1 MIVFRAT
8 EDITKDFRAS
18 FVTIGNFDGVHL
30 SHRHICRKLANEAR
44 EAGAKSLVITFD
56 PHPKMILHPDIRPFF
71 LITTLQEKLGL
82 LEQCGIDA
90 TLIIPFS
97 PDYAKTTA
105 RQFVYE
111 TLGQK
116 LAIKKIIIGHDYT
129 FGQNKK
135 GNDTYLISAGQELG
149 FDVEVIDAF
158 SVGNNIV
165 SSTLI
170 RNLILTGEV
179 AAAAQLLGRWYN
191 VAGPVVTGFGRG
203 VKLGFPTANIDPEKE
218 LLPPAGIYAAFV
230 DVEQK
235 RYMAA
240 LNIGEKPT
248 FADYTFTFEAHLL
261 DFEGDLRGKR
271 LNTEFVEKLRDI
283 IQFDSP
289 ETLKKQIAA
298 DVEKVR
304 AIFAQKLI
312 HKKYLEVIEQC

>member
-1 MIVFRAT
+1 MIVFKAT
-8 EDITKDFRAS
+8 EEITKDFRAS
-18 FVTIGNFDGVHL
+18 IVTIGNFDGVHL
-30 SHRHICRKLANEAR
+30 SHRHICSKLAQEAR
-44 EAGAKSLVITFD
+44 ESGAKSLVITFD
-56 PHPKMILHPDIRPFF
+56 PHPKMILHPDIRPFL
-71 LITTLQEKLGL
+71 LITTLDEKLNL

-129 FGQNKK
+129 FGHDKK
-135 GNDTYLISAGQELG
+135 GNDIYLITSGQELG

-158 SVGNNIV
+158 KVGEDIV
-165 SSTLI
+165 SSTRI
-170 RNLILTGEV
+170 RNLIIQGKVEE
-179 AAAAQLLGRWYN
+179 AAKQLGRWYN

-203 VKLGFPTANIDPEKE
+203 VNLGFPTANIEPEKE

-230 DVEQK
+230 EVEQK

-261 DFEGDLRGKR
+261 DFEGDLRGKI
-271 LNTEFVEKLRDI
+271 LNTEFVEKLREI
-283 IQFDSP
+283 IKFDSP
-289 ETLKKQIAA
+289 EMLKKQIAA
-298 DVEKVR
+298 DVKKVR
-304 AIFAQKLI
+304 EILLNKN
-312 HKKYLEVIEQC
+312 

>member
-1 MIVFRAT
+1 MIVFRGI
-8 EDITKDFRAS
+8 EEIIKDFRAS

-71 LITTLQEKLGL
+71 LITTLEEKLSL

-90 TLIIPFS
+90 TLIITFS

-111 TLGQK
+111 TLGRK

-135 GNDTYLISAGQELG
+135 GNDAYLISSGQELG

-158 SVGNNIV
+158 KVGEDIV

-170 RNLILTGEV
+170 RNLILQGEV
-179 AAAAQLLGRWYN
+179 AATAKLLGRWYN

-203 VKLGFPTANIDPEKE
+203 IKLGFPTANIDPEKE

-230 DVEQK
+230 EVEQK

-261 DFEGDLRGKR
+261 NFEGDLRGKR

-289 ETLKKQIAA
+289 EMLKKQIAA
-298 DVEKVR
+298 DVEKAR
-304 AIFAQKLI
+304 AILLNNFKANT
-312 HKKYLEVIEQC
+312 

>member
-1 MIVFRAT
+1 MIVFRGT
-8 EDITKDFRAS
+8 QEITKDFRAS

-30 SHRHICRKLANEAR
+30 SHRHICSKLANEAR

-71 LITTLQEKLGL
+71 LITTLDEKLNL
-82 LEQCGIDA
+82 LKECGIDA
-90 TLIIPFS
+90 TIIIPFS

-105 RQFVYE
+105 REFVYE
-111 TLGQK
+111 TLERK

-135 GNDTYLISAGQELG
+135 GNDTYLISVGKELG

-158 SVGNNIV
+158 KEGEEIV

-170 RNLILTGEV
+170 RNLILQGKV
-179 AAAAQLLGRWYN
+179 AAAGKLLGRWYN

-203 VKLGFPTANIDPEKE
+203 IKLGFPTANIDPEKE
-218 LLPPAGIYAAFV
+218 LLPSAGIYAAFV
-230 DVEQK
+230 EVEQK
-235 RYMAA
+235 RYRAA

-261 DFEGDLRGKR
+261 NFEGDLRGKR

-283 IQFDSP
+283 IKFDSP
-289 ETLKKQIAA
+289 EMLKKQIAA
-298 DVEKVR
+298 DVKKVR
-304 AIFAQKLI
+304 AILL
-312 HKKYLEVIEQC
+312 KKQ

>member
-1 MIVFRAT
+1 MIVFRAV
-8 EDITKDFRAS
+8 EDITKDFSAS

-30 SHRHICRKLANEAR
+30 SHRHICSKLAREAR

-56 PHPKMILHPDIRPFF
+56 PHPKMILHPDIKPFF
-71 LITTLQEKLGL
+71 LITTLEEKLNL

-90 TLIIPFS
+90 TLIITFS
-97 PDYAKTTA
+97 SDYAKTTA

-129 FGQNKK
+129 FGHDKK
-135 GNDTYLISAGQELG
+135 GNDAYLISAGRELG

-158 SVGNNIV
+158 KVGKDIV

-170 RNLILTGEV
+170 RNLILKGKV
-179 AAAAQLLGRWYN
+179 AMAAKLLGRWYN
-191 VAGPVVTGFGRG
+191 IAGPVVSGFGRG
-203 VKLGFPTANIDPEKE
+203 AGLGFPTANIDPEKE
-218 LLPPAGIYAAFV
+218 LLPPTGIYAAFI
-230 DVEQK
+230 DVEGK

-248 FADYTFTFEAHLL
+248 FADYTFTFEAYLL

-283 IQFDSP
+283 VKFDSP
-289 ETLKKQIAA
+289 ESLKKQIAL
-298 DVEKVR
+298 DV
-304 AIFAQKLI
+304 
-312 HKKYLEVIEQC
+312 KKIRELLTKYNFDFKG

>member
-1 MIVFRAT
+1 MIVFKST
-8 EDITKDFRAS
+8 EDITNYFRSS

-30 SHRHICRKLANEAR
+30 SHRHICRKLASDAA

-71 LITTLQEKLGL
+71 LITTLEEKLNL
-82 LEQCGIDA
+82 IEECGIDA
-90 TLIIPFS
+90 TLIIAFS

-105 RQFVYE
+105 REFVYE

-135 GNDTYLISAGQELG
+135 GNDAYLISAGQELG
-149 FDVEVIDAF
+149 FEVEVIDAF
-158 SVGNNIV
+158 KAGDDIV

-170 RNLILTGEV
+170 RNLIVQGKVGE
-179 AAAAQLLGRWYN
+179 AARLLGREYN
-191 VAGPVVTGFGRG
+191 VAGTVVTGFGRG
-203 VKLGFPTANIDPEKE
+203 IKLGFPTANINPEKE

-230 DVEQK
+230 EVEGK

-240 LNIGEKPT
+240 LNIGAKPT
-248 FADYTFTFEAHLL
+248 FADYTFTFEVHLL

-283 IQFDSP
+283 VKFDSP
-289 ETLKKQIAA
+289 EALKKQIAA
-298 DVEKVR
+298 DVENAR
-304 AIFAQKLI
+304 AILLNK
-312 HKKYLEVIEQC
+312 

>member
-1 MIVFRAT
+1 MIVFRGT
-8 EDITKDFRAS
+8 QEITKDFRAS

-30 SHRHICRKLANEAR
+30 SHRHICSKLANEAR

-71 LITTLQEKLGL
+71 LITTLDEKLNL
-82 LEQCGIDA
+82 LKECGIDA
-90 TLIIPFS
+90 TIIIPFS

-105 RQFVYE
+105 REFVYE
-111 TLGQK
+111 TLERK

-158 SVGNNIV
+158 KEGEEIV

-170 RNLILTGEV
+170 RNLILQGKV
-179 AAAAQLLGRWYN
+179 AAAGKLLGRWYN

-203 VKLGFPTANIDPEKE
+203 IKLGFPTANIDPEKE

-230 DVEQK
+230 EVEQK

-261 DFEGDLRGKR
+261 NFEGDLRGKR

-283 IQFDSP
+283 IKFDSP
-289 ETLKKQIAA
+289 EMLKKQIAA
-298 DVEKVR
+298 DVKKVR
-304 AIFAQKLI
+304 AILL
-312 HKKYLEVIEQC
+312 KKQ

>member
-1 MIVFRAT
+1 MIVFRAV

-30 SHRHICRKLANEAR
+30 SHRHICTKLAGQAR
-44 EAGAKSLVITFD
+44 DAGAKSLVITFD
-56 PHPKMILHPDIRPFF
+56 PHPKMILHPDIKPFF
-71 LITTLQEKLGL
+71 LITTLEEKLNL
-82 LEQCGIDA
+82 LAECGIDG

-97 PDYAKTTA
+97 PAYAKTTA
-105 RQFVYE
+105 REFVYE

-135 GNDTYLISAGQELG
+135 GNDVYLISSGAELG

-158 SVGNNIV
+158 KIGKDIV

-170 RNLILTGEV
+170 RNLILKGEV
-179 AAAAQLLGRWYN
+179 AAAAKLLGRWYN

-203 VKLGFPTANIDPEKE
+203 VGLGFPTANIDPEKE
-218 LLPPAGIYAAFV
+218 LLPPSGIYAAFV
-230 DVEQK
+230 IIEGK
-235 RYMAA
+235 RFMAA

-271 LNTEFVEKLRDI
+271 INTEFVEKLRDI
-283 IQFDSP
+283 IKFDSP
-289 ETLKKQIAA
+289 QMLKKQIAK

-304 AIFAQKLI
+304 AILLKNI
-312 HKKYLEVIEQC
+312 INKE

>member
-1 MIVFRAT
+1 MGFGKGIMIVFKT
-8 EDITKDFRAS
+8 IDSITKDFRAS

-71 LITTLQEKLGL
+71 LITTLEEKLSL
-82 LEQCGIDA
+82 LEQCDIDA
-90 TLIIPFS
+90 TLIITFS
-97 PDYAKTTA
+97 SDYAKTTA

-111 TLGQK
+111 TLGK
-116 LAIKKIIIGHDYT
+116 KMAIKKIIIGHDYT

-135 GNDTYLISAGQELG
+135 GNDAYLISSGRELG

-158 SVGNNIV
+158 KVGEDIV

-170 RNLILTGEV
+170 RNLILQGEV
-179 AAAAQLLGRWYN
+179 AAAAKLLGRWYN

-230 DVEQK
+230 EVEQK

-261 DFEGDLRGKR
+261 NFEGDLRGKR

-289 ETLKKQIAA
+289 EMLKKQIAA
-298 DVEKVR
+298 DVEKAR
-304 AIFAQKLI
+304 AILLNNFKANT
-312 HKKYLEVIEQC
+312 

>member
-1 MIVFRAT
+1 MIVFKAID
-8 EDITKDFRAS
+8 DITKDFRAS
-18 FVTIGNFDGVHL
+18 YVTIGNFDGVHL
-30 SHRHICRKLANEAR
+30 SHRHICSKLAGEAR
-44 EAGAKSLVITFD
+44 DAGAKSLVITFD

-71 LITTLQEKLGL
+71 LITTLDEKLNL
-82 LEQCGIDA
+82 LKECGIDA
-90 TLIIPFS
+90 TIIIPFS

-105 RQFVYE
+105 REFVYE
-111 TLGQK
+111 TLERK

-158 SVGNNIV
+158 KEGEEIV

-170 RNLILTGEV
+170 RNLILQGKV
-179 AAAAQLLGRWYN
+179 AAAGKLLGRWYN
-191 VAGPVVTGFGRG
+191 VAGTVVTGFGRG
-203 VKLGFPTANIDPEKE
+203 IKLGFPTANIDPEKE

-230 DVEQK
+230 EVEQK

-261 DFEGDLRGKR
+261 NFEGDLRGKR

-283 IQFDSP
+283 IKFDSP
-289 ETLKKQIAA
+289 EMLKKQIAA
-298 DVEKVR
+298 DV
-304 AIFAQKLI
+304 
-312 HKKYLEVIEQC
+312 KK

>member
-1 MIVFRAT
+1 MIVFRSA
-8 EDITKDFRAS
+8 EEIRKDFRGS

-30 SHRHICRKLANEAR
+30 SHRYICRKLAQEATG
-44 EAGAKSLVITFD
+44 AGAKSMVITFD
-56 PHPKMILHPDIRPFF
+56 PHPKMILHPDIKPFF
-71 LITTLQEKLGL
+71 LITTLEEKLKL
-82 LEQCGIDA
+82 LEECGIDA
-90 TLIIPFS
+90 ILIIPFS

-105 RQFVYE
+105 REFVYE
-111 TLGQK
+111 TLGRK

-129 FGQNKK
+129 FGRDKK
-135 GNDTYLISAGQELG
+135 GNDAFLISSGRELG

-158 SVGNNIV
+158 KVGEDIV

-170 RNLILTGEV
+170 RNLILKGKIAE
-179 AAAAQLLGRWYN
+179 AAKLLAKWYN
-191 VAGPVVTGFGRG
+191 VAGTVVSGFGRG

-218 LLPPAGIYAAFV
+218 LLPPPGIYAAFV
-230 DVEQK
+230 EVEQK

-261 DFEGDLRGKR
+261 NFEGDLRGKR

-283 IQFDSP
+283 IKFDSP
-289 ETLKKQIAA
+289 EMLKKQIAA

-304 AIFAQKLI
+304 VILQKNSR
-312 HKKYLEVIEQC
+312 V

>member
-1 MIVFRAT
+1 MIVFRST
-8 EDITKDFRAS
+8 EEITKDFRGS

-30 SHRHICRKLANEAR
+30 SHRHICSKLAQEAR
-44 EAGAKSLVITFD
+44 VVGTKSLVITFD

-71 LITTLQEKLGL
+71 LITTLEEKLNR
-82 LEQCGIDA
+82 LEKCGIDA

-105 RQFVYE
+105 REFVYE

-129 FGQNKK
+129 FGRDKK
-135 GNDTYLISAGQELG
+135 GNDAYLISAGRELG

-158 SVGNNIV
+158 KVGEDIV

-170 RNLILTGEV
+170 RNLILKGKVTD
-179 AAAAQLLGRWYN
+179 AAKLLGNWYN
-191 VAGPVVTGFGRG
+191 VAGLVVTGFGRG
-203 VKLGFPTANIDPEKE
+203 IKLGFPTANIDPEKE

-230 DVEQK
+230 GVEGK
-235 RYMAA
+235 GYMAA
-240 LNIGEKPT
+240 LNIGAKPT
-248 FADYTFTFEAHLL
+248 FADYTFTFEVHLL

-283 IQFDSP
+283 VKFDSP
-289 ETLKKQIAA
+289 EILKKQIAA

-304 AIFAQKLI
+304 AILLKNI
-312 HKKYLEVIEQC
+312 KENT

>member
-1 MIVFRAT
+1 MIVFNAID
-8 EDITKDFRAS
+8 DITKDFRAS

-30 SHRHICRKLANEAR
+30 SHRHICRKLALEAR

-71 LITTLQEKLGL
+71 LITTLEEKLGL

-90 TLIIPFS
+90 TLIITFS

-116 LAIKKIIIGHDYT
+116 LAIKKVIIGHDYT
-129 FGQNKK
+129 FGHDKK
-135 GNDTYLISAGQELG
+135 GNDTYLISSGQELG

-158 SVGNNIV
+158 KVGKDIV

-170 RNLILTGEV
+170 RNLILKGEV
-179 AAAAQLLGRWYN
+179 ADAAKLLGRWYN
-191 VAGPVVTGFGRG
+191 VAGSVVTGFGRG
-203 VKLGFPTANIDPEKE
+203 IKLGFPTANIDPEKE
-218 LLPPAGIYAAFV
+218 LLPLAGIYAAFV
-230 DVEQK
+230 DVEGK

-261 DFEGDLRGKR
+261 DFSGDLRGRR

-283 IQFDSP
+283 IKFDST

-304 AIFAQKLI
+304 AILLKNI
-312 HKKYLEVIEQC
+312 KNNI

>member
-1 MIVFRAT
+1 MIVFKST
-8 EDITKDFRAS
+8 DDITHDFRSS

-30 SHRHICRKLANEAR
+30 SHRHICRKLASDAA

-71 LITTLQEKLGL
+71 LITTLEEKLNL
-82 LEQCGIDA
+82 LEECGIDA
-90 TLIIPFS
+90 TLIIAFS

-105 RQFVYE
+105 REFVYE

-135 GNDTYLISAGQELG
+135 GNDTYLIASGQELG
-149 FDVEVIDAF
+149 FEVEVIDAF
-158 SVGNNIV
+158 KAGDDIV

-170 RNLILTGEV
+170 RNLIVQGKVGE
-179 AAAAQLLGRWYN
+179 AARLLGREYN
-191 VAGPVVTGFGRG
+191 VAGTVVTGFGRG
-203 VKLGFPTANIDPEKE
+203 IKLGFPTANINPEKE

-230 DVEQK
+230 EVEGK

-240 LNIGEKPT
+240 LNIGAKPT
-248 FADYTFTFEAHLL
+248 FADYTFTFEVHLL

-271 LNTEFVEKLRDI
+271 LNTDFVEKLRDI
-283 IQFDSP
+283 VKFDSP
-289 ETLKKQIAA
+289 EALKKQIAA

-304 AIFAQKLI
+304 AILLKNFKN
-312 HKKYLEVIEQC
+312 YT

>member
-1 MIVFRAT
+1 
-8 EDITKDFRAS
+8 
-18 FVTIGNFDGVHL
+18 L
-30 SHRHICRKLANEAR
+30 SHRHICRKLASDAA

-71 LITTLQEKLGL
+71 LITTLEEKLNL
-82 LEQCGIDA
+82 LEECGIDA
-90 TLIIPFS
+90 TLIIAFS

-105 RQFVYE
+105 REFVYE

-129 FGQNKK
+129 FGQNKR
-135 GNDTYLISAGQELG
+135 GNDTYLIASGLELG
-149 FDVEVIDAF
+149 FEVEVIDAF
-158 SVGNNIV
+158 KVGEDIV

-170 RNLILTGEV
+170 RNLIVQGKVGE
-179 AAAAQLLGRWYN
+179 AARLLGREYN
-191 VAGPVVTGFGRG
+191 VAGTVVTGFGRG
-203 VKLGFPTANIDPEKE
+203 IKLGFPTANINPEKE

-230 DVEQK
+230 SVEGK

-240 LNIGEKPT
+240 LNIGAKPT

-283 IQFDSP
+283 VKFDSP
-289 ETLKKQIAA
+289 EALKKQIAA
-298 DVEKVR
+298 DLGKVKT
-304 AIFAQKLI
+304 ILLKNFKNNT
-312 HKKYLEVIEQC
+312 